1 MLIHSVTFQKVDTDT
16 AYGRCPGLLYY
27 FMCRDGNQI
36 E

>member
-1 MLIHSVTFQKVDTDT
+1 MLIHSVTFQKVDT
-16 AYGRCPGLLYY
+16 AYGRYPGLLYY